1 MACMMGRWKL
11 GLFGDVDPALVVVP
25 AAAGSLSLP
34 AALPASCWP
43 DSLAAAARAGG
54 WGLSAV
60 GGGFVPVAV
69 ATVVVVRR
77 RATVWPRRLDGTAL
91 GKWEGYKLAQTARRS
106 ALCSKLGE
114 SSSGGRR
121 GEEECAGRVVRWRA
135 RDSVRG
141 LEGSTAKVVR
151 FRFPRLTKGRP
162 PWPRASARAGR
173 VG

>member
-69 ATVVVVRR
+69 ATVVVVVRR

-91 GKWEGYKLAQTARRS
+91 GKWEGYKLALAKRR
-106 ALCSKLGE
+106 
-114 SSSGGRR
+114 GGRR
-121 GEEECAGRVVRWRA
+121 CAVSWVNRRA
-135 RDSVRG
+135 
-141 LEGSTAKVVR
+141 EGDEGKRNALVE
-151 FRFPRLTKGRP
+151 
-162 PWPRASARAGR
+162 WC
-173 VG
+173 VGGPETW